1 MNDKLSER
9 SAKQCTRCAGK
20 KKEAD
25 GSICKLCDGKGEL
38 QTILIG
44 DNEVVV
50 KDKARFVG

>member
-1 MNDKLSER
+1 VNDKLSER